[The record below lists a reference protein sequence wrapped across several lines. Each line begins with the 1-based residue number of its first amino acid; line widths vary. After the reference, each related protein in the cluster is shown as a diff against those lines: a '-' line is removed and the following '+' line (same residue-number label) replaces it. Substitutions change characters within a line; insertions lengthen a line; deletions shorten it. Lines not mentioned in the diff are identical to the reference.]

1 MKQAMIGIVSL
12 TILILAAVA
21 ILTIE
26 GRTMKKNELHS
37 AITYSSKEV
46 LGLLQKEKKGAPNNK
61 EELARLFTENL
72 KKRLYYEEHKKADRD
87 YEITVDMIAADPEKG
102 ILSCN
107 VTEEYRHPNG
117 KMGRIRE
124 GATVV
129 IEEEVEIPLHRVEYD
144 ICVDGRWQIYKVFIL
159 EEGSDFPMVYPPKM
173 PQGAFKG
180 WMDSDQ
186 KPARF
191 PARLMQDEVYTS
203 IF

>member
-37 AITYSSKEV
+37 AITYSGKEV
-46 LGLLQKEKKGAPNNK
+46 LGLLQKEKKGAPDNK
-61 EELARLFTENL
+61 EELTRLFTENL

-124 GATVV
+124 GATAV

-159 EEGSDFPMVYPPKM
+159 EEGSDFPMVDPPKM
-173 PQGAFKG
+173 PQGA
-180 WMDSDQ
+180 
-186 KPARF
+186 
-191 PARLMQDEVYTS
+191 
-203 IF
+203 